1 MSMGNAC
8 FWSQPWHEENVVII
22 QAEFKVKV
30 ALAAIKGDHTLAEL
44 STQFDLD
51 QNQIID
57 WKNQLLEQSI
67 NIFSRLTAQ
76 QEPEIDLKALHAK
89 IGHQAL
95 QIDFLEGALR
105 KIGQLSGKKWSIRP
119 INFRYDNNRNW
130 FKSIAVRVL
139 PIS

>member
-1 MSMGNAC
+1 MTRRKRRNHS
-8 FWSQPWHEENVVII
+8 
-22 QAEFKVKV
+22 AEFKVKV

-44 STQFDLD
+44 STQFDLH

-57 WKNQLLEQSI
+57 WKNQLLEQSV
-67 NIFSRLTAQ
+67 NIFSRPTAQ

-105 KIGQLSGKKWSIRP
+105 KIGQLSGKKSIC
-119 INFRYDNNRNW
+119 NRSEEHTSELQSRENLVCRLLLE
-130 FKSIAVRVL
+130 KKKNKVMQYA
-139 PIS
+139 

>member
-1 MSMGNAC
+1 MFLESTMTRRKRRNH
-8 FWSQPWHEENVVII
+8 S
-22 QAEFKVKV
+22 AEFKD

-44 STQFDLD
+44 STQFDLH

-57 WKNQLLEQSI
+57 WKNQLLEQSV
-67 NIFSRLTAQ
+67 NIFSRPTAQ

-105 KIGQLSGKKWSIRP
+105 KIGQLSGKK
-119 INFRYDNNRNW
+119 
-130 FKSIAVRVL
+130 
-139 PIS
+139 